1 MNMFVPQTIEAEGEL
16 ECLMQSREH
25 LLCGGQGIVQDT
37 ALGCYLLSLPDCDL
51 TKNTF
56 FKCLYF
62 IITELDRD
70 SNLQMHFDLGEV
82 SAGPY
87 TGRLLLS
94 CLFDKG
100 INVEGYVESGKVVGV
115 LNKGTVKKKLMP
127 CIQKHS
133 GKKEL
138 SNFLYLLSRISAE
151 FLRRRGFSVGLSSL
165 ESWKTTDENVEIDQK
180 TKDFVNT
187 VQTKDEWLL
196 LRLGNLYK
204 SQKALKT
211 KQIFSED
218 NPMLVLGTEK
228 SGAKGSLLNLIQ
240 IRASLGQQYYKG
252 GLIKMFRN
260 NRILSSEPLQPGK
273 QTQAEQLARRGFIDS
288 NFLKGLNPTE
298 CMLHAMTSRL
308 SLLDTALKTS
318 ETGYASRR
326 LGKSLEDC
334 IVQYDN
340 TLRNGDRVL
349 LFDVE
354 HFKNPDLEPGFALG
368 IIASQSI
375 GQRVMQ
381 LTLNS
386 VDWNTD
392 LIVRWHA
399 YNDAPMHGSIGL
411 MIDTLM
417 KQNSPLHPDPD
428 EPSTTYLEIPKGHAE
443 ALTVDDSG
451 RVSWKPLLAVTRHP
465 PKNKDGSNML
475 LKITT
480 RSGRTVTC
488 TKAKSFLVVENDQ
501 VKEIS
506 GEDLRVGH
514 ALPVTYTLPPTDTHY
529 LDLNVCLNKRKTLF
543 TTSCIAAHRDMVSGK
558 ISWFPP
564 HKPFLP
570 YRRSDSCRVALT
582 KHKHLLEPDMVY
594 PKVGHHSAAGIP
606 ERIELTQAFGFFVG
620 AYLAEGCLT
629 EHQVH
634 ISNKDPAYRKAVA
647 EWPSSI
653 GINHHETLKK
663 HMHKNGGISIS
674 IMFHSSLLV
683 QILKRICGSGAFE
696 KKVPVCAFSA
706 PKAFVCGLLDAYI
719 SGDGSVAKNGAISAG
734 SRSEKLIDNLMLLL
748 HRIGVPSTRMQFD
761 VKEKPN
767 FAFYVRLVHAQQFAR
782 MVTLTDKGKM
792 KRLLGAQPKNGYRK
806 RTIHFLND
814 VMIDAVKSIE
824 EVPSSHPFVYDL
836 TVADTK
842 NMVDG
847 SGVGLRD
854 TFHTAG
860 TACLEVSDGVPRMEA
875 LINVW
880 TKKLET
886 NRLLEISGIDA
897 WQGHRM
903 VRQYG
908 SVLLKELMLRKS
920 RIVRVKEP
928 PPNCSSYALK
938 IFLDEIACKKNRIC
952 AWDIEHAIRKSSLYP
967 EILPVSRQSFVTCF
981 FQSNQEK
988 TEAKLALLD
997 RIAPL
1002 LRTIQLRPQ
1011 EVPMKMS
1018 WSQNALQLKGI
1029 GLWDAF
1035 SKFSDI
1041 WQKVCSTDTVEVL
1054 QTLGIEACR
1063 ETLFRELN
1071 KVFNSGVKE
1080 IYLLTLCEW
1089 MCWLGKLCPVTRNG
1103 ILMSNNNAFKNM
1115 AFEQTLKTAARNAT
1129 TESTADF
1136 AGTSERIIINEYVKQ
1151 GTGLCGLVEIPQEI
1165 LSDEVKETE
1174 TTVFEAEDDE
1184 EDIYGLLP
1192 QQQTNAF
1199 TPGPKDTSWFFQN
1212 PYSSISAA
1220 VPSPWSG

>member
-1 MNMFVPQTIEAEGEL
+1 MNMFVPQSMEAEGEL

-37 ALGCYLLSLPDCDL
+37 ALGCYLLSLPDCIM
-51 TKNTF
+51 TKDTF

-62 IITELDRD
+62 VITELDRD
-70 SNLQMHFDLGEV
+70 RDLQMHFDLSEV

-87 TGRLLLS
+87 NGRLLLS
-94 CLFDKG
+94 CLFAPEVH
-100 INVEGYVESGKVVGV
+100 VEGFVERGKVVGV

-127 CIQKHS
+127 SIQKHS

-165 ESWKTTDENVEIDQK
+165 ESWKTTDESVELDQK
-180 TKDFVNT
+180 TKDFVDS

-260 NRILSSEPLQPGK
+260 NRILSSEPLQSGK
-273 QTQAEQLARRGFIDS
+273 QSQDEQLARRGFIDS

-354 HFKNPDLEPGFALG
+354 HFKNADLEPGFALG

-381 LTLNS
+381 LTLN
-386 VDWNTD
+386 
-392 LIVRWHA
+392 
-399 YNDAPMHGSIGL
+399 
-411 MIDTLM
+411 
-417 KQNSPLHPDPD
+417 
-428 EPSTTYLEIPKGHAE
+428 
-443 ALTVDDSG
+443 
-451 RVSWKPLLAVTRHP
+451 
-465 PKNKDGSNML
+465 
-475 LKITT
+475 
-480 RSGRTVTC
+480 
-488 TKAKSFLVVENDQ
+488 
-501 VKEIS
+501 
-506 GEDLRVGH
+506 
-514 ALPVTYTLPPTDTHY
+514 
-529 LDLNVCLNKRKTLF
+529 
-543 TTSCIAAHRDMVSGK
+543 
-558 ISWFPP
+558 
-564 HKPFLP
+564 
-570 YRRSDSCRVALT
+570 
-582 KHKHLLEPDMVY
+582 
-594 PKVGHHSAAGIP
+594 
-606 ERIELTQAFGFFVG
+606 
-620 AYLAEGCLT
+620 
-629 EHQVH
+629 
-634 ISNKDPAYRKAVA
+634 
-647 EWPSSI
+647 
-653 GINHHETLKK
+653 
-663 HMHKNGGISIS
+663 
-674 IMFHSSLLV
+674 
-683 QILKRICGSGAFE
+683 
-696 KKVPVCAFSA
+696 
-706 PKAFVCGLLDAYI
+706 
-719 SGDGSVAKNGAISAG
+719 
-734 SRSEKLIDNLMLLL
+734 
-748 HRIGVPSTRMQFD
+748 
-761 VKEKPN
+761 
-767 FAFYVRLVHAQQFAR
+767 
-782 MVTLTDKGKM
+782 
-792 KRLLGAQPKNGYRK
+792 
-806 RTIHFLND
+806 
-814 VMIDAVKSIE
+814 
-824 EVPSSHPFVYDL
+824 
-836 TVADTK
+836 
-842 NMVDG
+842 
-847 SGVGLRD
+847 

-897 WQGHRM
+897 WQGHQM

-908 SVLLKELMLRKS
+908 SVTLKELMLRSS
-920 RIVRVKEP
+920 RIVRVKNP
-928 PPNCSSYALK
+928 PPQCSTYALK
-938 IFLDEIACKKNRIC
+938 IFLDEIACKKNRVC
-952 AWDIEHAIRKSSLYP
+952 AWDIEAAIRKSSLYP
-967 EILPVSRQSFVTCF
+967 EILPVSRPRFVTCF
-981 FQSNQEK
+981 FQSTVEK

-997 RIAPL
+997 RIAPS

-1011 EVPMKMS
+1011 RVPMKMS

-1029 GLWDAF
+1029 SLWDAF
-1035 SKFSDI
+1035 TKFSDI

-1054 QTLGIEACR
+1054 RTLGIEACR
-1063 ETLFRELN
+1063 ATLLKELN
-1071 KVFNSGVKE
+1071 KVFNNGVKE

-1129 TESTADF
+1129 NESTADF
-1136 AGTSERIIINEYVKQ
+1136 EGTSERIIVNDYVKQ
-1151 GTGLCGLVEIPQEI
+1151 GTGMCGLVEIPQEI
-1165 LSDEVKETE
+1165 LSNEVKEAD
-1174 TTVFEAEDDE
+1174 TTAFQAEDDE
-1184 EDIYGLLP
+1184 EDIYGCIAP
-1192 QQQTNAF
+1192 PPVAPF
-1199 TPGPKDTSWFFQN
+1199 KPGPKDTSWFFQN
-1212 PYSSISAA
+1212 PYNSISAA
-1220 VPSPWSG
+1220 VASPWSG